1 MPAPTRAVDP
11 AALIAAD
18 AAPADAGASPA
29 ALSDDDIHA
38 RLIEAIVDQRLLP
51 GTKLIEDKLGQAFGV
66 SRTRIRQVLI
76 RLAQEQVVL
85 LQPNKGASVAQPSVG
100 ESREVFEARRVIE
113 AVLVQH
119 FAAQATTADLQ
130 ALADCIAAE
139 EQARLAGDKAMA
151 LRQSG
156 RFHLLLAD
164 AAAHRTFA
172 TFLRKLVSRTSL
184 ILMSYGPEPGA
195 GRAADALLAATTAAA
210 SAPKPQRWVQACR
223 CDEHRGLLTALK
235 AAVKARGGKG
245 GKLGKAEATAH
256 ATAHAVALM
265 TEHLQ
270 HVEAALR
277 LDAAPEASQ
286 A

>member
-1 MPAPTRAVDP
+1 MPAPTSVVDP
-11 AALIAAD
+11 AAVAAPHPEGD
-18 AAPADAGASPA
+18 AAPP
-29 ALSDDDIHA
+29 LSDDDIHA

-51 GTKLIEDKLGQAFGV
+51 GTKLVEDRLGQAFGV

-85 LQPNKGASVAQPSVG
+85 LQPNKGASVAQPSVS

-119 FAAQATTADLQ
+119 FVRQASSADLQ
-130 ALADCIAAE
+130 ALADCIASE
-139 EQARLAGDKAMA
+139 EQARLRGDKATA

-172 TFLRKLVSRTSL
+172 TFLGKLVSRTSL
-184 ILMSYGPEPGA
+184 ILMSYGPEQP
-195 GRAADALLAATTAAA
+195 AAVDKLLGVA
-210 SAPKPQRWVQACR
+210 SAGLAVPQRWVQACR

-235 AAVKARGGKG
+235 AAVKARGKGRAGKG
-245 GKLGKAEATAH
+245 GTATAPSE
-256 ATAHAVALM
+256 AAAASTAQAVALM
-265 TEHLQ
+265 TEHLLN
-270 HVEAALR
+270 VESALR
-277 LDAAPEASQ
+277 LDDAAPG
-286 A
+286 